1 MFAFLNSKRG
11 RHDESV
17 AIFKDLTTSVGA
29 RSINKSPLYSESLDN
44 GSRSLKYIPGL
55 SSSPLSKS

>member
-29 RSINKSPLYSESLDN
+29 RSINKSPFSAEAFDN
-44 GSRSLKYIPGL
+44 GSRFS
-55 SSSPLSKS
+55 